1 MILLAV
7 IAAFVPLTAPHLLG
21 YEAYEVIS
29 GSMEPEISVGS
40 IVYVKAAEAASIK
53 EGAVIA
59 FWSGDSVVT
68 HRVVENRFVEGE
80 FVTRGDANEAEDPM
94 PVEYERLIGEVVYHL
109 PFLGAAM
116 AWLSGTT
123 GKVYAAILAACGIM
137 FHMLAGSL
145 RRQE

>member
-1 MILLAV
+1 MAKDVPGTEGWPRRKRRVAPFLCSLVGTLILLAV

-21 YEAYEVIS
+21 Y
-29 GSMEPEISVGS
+29 
-40 IVYVKAAEAASIK
+40 
-53 EGAVIA
+53 
-59 FWSGDSVVT
+59 
-68 HRVVENRFVEGE
+68 
-80 FVTRGDANEAEDPM
+80 EDPM